1 MLNDKVKHREYFRPL
16 APSVLAEHAHDWFEI
31 DRATP
36 ANEYMLMAYRA
47 RAERRDR
54 IGAVLHVDDTCHVQA
69 VRRDTNPQ
77 FHDIISTFHS
87 MTGVPM
93 VLNTSFN
100 NQEPIICTPADAVQ
114 TFTSTRASTTW

>member
-1 MLNDKVKHREYFRPL
+1 M
-16 APSVLAEHAHDWFEI
+16 
-31 DRATP
+31 
-36 ANEYMLMAYRA
+36 
-47 RAERRDR
+47 
-54 IGAVLHVDDTCHVQA
+54 LHVDDTCRVQA

-77 FHDIISTFHS
+77 FHDIISAFHS

-114 TFTSTRASTTW
+114 TFTSTRIDDLVIGSFIVSKDR